1 MNLILDTLGLQP
13 CDDVHEARRKVREVI
28 QNDREVEAKINE
40 IIRLSANIAYGI
52 EDKED
57 E

>member
-1 MNLILDTLGLQP
+1 MNLILDTLGLPP